1 MIDNN
6 SMWGDLPFCN
16 YNLSTDW
23 TENQISF
30 DSGNSISVTSEVC
43 LKLGNAFYLNVNSL
57 WSKKEERR
65 HPAQLENAS
74 VTGINETKLDQSLLK
89 DKIVI
94 LSYDRIRLDRSGK
107 ESELLTS
114 SNTLSHKVIN
124 PTCVLTKKV
133 FLQS

>member
-1 MIDNN
+1 MHFI
-6 SMWGDLPFCN
+6 
-16 YNLSTDW
+16 W
-23 TENQISF
+23 TLTVSDQKN
-30 DSGNSISVTSEVC
+30 
-43 LKLGNAFYLNVNSL
+43 
-57 WSKKEERR
+57 
-65 HPAQLENAS
+65 PAQLENAS

-94 LSYDRIRLDRSGK
+94 LSYDRIRLDQPGK